1 METGKLI
8 GFVVV
13 LAILIFFGTF
23 VAHVSSPTSPT
34 SSSSSSNLIQGI
46 ITGFVT
52 VGPSQPSCSANQSCN
67 VNLSGY
73 SLQFTSVCQG
83 APCQSYLATIAPSGH
98 YSILLAQGQYS
109 ITGLVPSC
117 NWVGC
122 FTTFPLTV
130 EVVGGSQIVAN
141 INIDTG
147 IR

>member
-1 METGKLI
+1 MGTRDLA

-13 LAILIFFGTF
+13 VAILICFGTF
-23 VAHVSSPTSPT
+23 VAYESLPTSVTT
-34 SSSSSSNLIQGI
+34 SSSSSNSTQGI

-73 SLQFTSVCQG
+73 SLQFTSSCQ
-83 APCQSYLATIAPSGH
+83 AASCQSYLAAIAPSGH
-98 YSILLAQGQYS
+98 YSILLSSGQYL

-117 NWVGC
+117 NWLGC
-122 FTTFPLTV
+122 SATFPQTV
-130 EVVGGSQIVAN
+130 EVLAGSQLVVN